1 MKKFLQGLA
10 VLGCCIVGYFWVEGI
25 QAYSKTKPVPYTV
38 VAHTFNNGATAL
50 VLDKGKSNEV
60 YNVTLKEYVE
70 TPNGGLYYL
79 DVRIEKSVWW
89 KTILF
94 EVIPILIV
102 GTMVLLLFIGFLAI
116 LS

>member
-10 VLGCCIVGYFWVEGI
+10 VVAGCVLGYFWAEGTL
-25 QAYSKTKPVPYTV
+25 AYAKTLPVPYTV
-38 VAHTFNNGATAL
+38 VAHTFNNNALAL
-50 VLDKGKSNEV
+50 VLNKGKSNEV

-79 DVRIEKSVWW
+79 DVRIEKGVWW